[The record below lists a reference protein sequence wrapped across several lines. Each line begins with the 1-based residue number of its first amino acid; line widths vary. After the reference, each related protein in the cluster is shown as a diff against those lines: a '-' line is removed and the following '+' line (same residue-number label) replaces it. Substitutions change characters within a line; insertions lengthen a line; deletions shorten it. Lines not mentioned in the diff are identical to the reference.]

1 MADGGTPGERAMPR
15 RRTAPLPADGAGP
28 GGSGR
33 ESEGWAGRRG
43 RHCQRANAAPLGGGG
58 GSVSGPDPSSRLPPP
73 APSLPPPCAT
83 LPGTRET
90 PPGPGPGL
98 RGACPR
104 PAARTAASFA
114 ARPRVKCSSAPRGGC
129 SKMADLS
136 LLQEDLQE
144 EIDGFGVDDYS
155 SESDVIIIPSALD
168 FVSQDEMLTPLGR
181 LDKYAASENIF
192 NRQMVARSLLDTL
205 KEVSDDERDCIAVL
219 ERISRLADDS
229 EPTVRA
235 ELMEQVPHIAMFCQE
250 NRPSIPYAFSKY
262 LLPIVVRYLADQNN
276 QVRKTSQAALL
287 VLLEQE
293 LIERYDV
300 ETKVCPVLIDL
311 TAPDSNDDVKTEAVA
326 IMCKMASMVGKDI
339 TERLVLPRFCEMC
352 CDCRM
357 FHVRKVCAANFGDI
371 CSVVGQQATEEML
384 VRQAAFQSL
393 GPFISTFANPSSSGQ
408 YFKEEDGKNPEGGGS
423 VQENSEQVRTTED
436 VTTEDE
442 HNRTEDLSSHVDND
456 DFATKL
462 ENAMEDQ
469 NTVSGHSQRE
479 SDFQTE
485 SSFHCTLSSESCGE
499 MADEN
504 ERSSHCCTAGLRE
517 ARLNSQETSLS
528 EQELYNSFHF
538 WRTPLPEIDIDL
550 ELQQTSEIILD
561 REIQELTMQVSS
573 NIPMTKRKELEEM
586 IENLEPH
593 MDDPD
598 VKAQVEVLSAAL
610 IASSLDPQEET
621 MASVGKGTDSQ
632 TELTISNQQN
642 FKPILDDIVPLIGD
656 TVENM
661 DSTLHYIHN
670 DSDLSTNSFSPEEER
685 KSKVQDVVPQALL
698 DQYLSMTDPS
708 RAQTVD
714 NEIAKHCAYSLP
726 GVALTLGRQN
736 WHCLKDTYETL
747 AADMQ
752 WKVRRTLA
760 FSIHELAVI
769 LGDQLTAGDLVPV
782 FNGFLKDLDEVRIG
796 VLKHLHDFLKLL
808 HLDKRREYLYQLQ
821 EFLVT
826 DNSRNWRFRAEL
838 AEQLILLLD
847 LYSARDIYDYLR
859 PIAFSLCADKV
870 SSVRWISY
878 KLVSEMVKKLYM
890 ASTPT
895 FVVDLMN
902 ELVEKFCRCHKWS
915 GRQTFVFICQTI
927 SEDDC
932 LPMDQFAVHLL
943 PHLLHLASD
952 RVPNVRVLLAK
963 TLKQTLLE
971 KEYFLNSAN
980 SHQEAVE
987 QTIMA
992 LQMDDDSDVK
1002 YFASIHPASTKI
1014 ADDAMSTA
1022 SSTY

>member
-1 MADGGTPGERAMPR
+1 
-15 RRTAPLPADGAGP
+15 
-28 GGSGR
+28 
-33 ESEGWAGRRG
+33 
-43 RHCQRANAAPLGGGG
+43 
-58 GSVSGPDPSSRLPPP
+58 
-73 APSLPPPCAT
+73 
-83 LPGTRET
+83 
-90 PPGPGPGL
+90 
-98 RGACPR
+98 
-104 PAARTAASFA
+104 
-114 ARPRVKCSSAPRGGC
+114 
-129 SKMADLS
+129 MADLS

-155 SESDVIIIPSALD
+155 SESDAIIIPSALD

-219 ERISRLADDS
+219 ERVSRLADDS

-300 ETKVCPVLIDL
+300 ETKVCPVLVEL

-339 TERLVLPRFCEMC
+339 TERLILPRFCEMC

-384 VRQAAFQSL
+384 LPRFFQLCVDNVWGVRKACAECFMAVSCATSQEVRRTKLSTLFINLISDPSRWVRQAAFQSL
-393 GPFISTFANPSSSGQ
+393 GPFISTFANPSNSGQ
-408 YFKEEDGKNPEGGGS
+408 FFKEEECKNTEDQNLS
-423 VQENSEQVRTTED
+423 EENSNERMVDTEEIPTHDVQSQTELLLDEDEDEED
-436 VTTEDE
+436 VTDSAEILKNDKE
-442 HNRTEDLSSHVDND
+442 ESNSSLA
-456 DFATKL
+456 DFPAEAFL
-462 ENAMEDQ
+462 
-469 NTVSGHSQRE
+469 
-479 SDFQTE
+479 
-485 SSFHCTLSSESCGE
+485 HCTLSPESCKE
-499 MADEN
+499 IARVNEQCFDCHSIAELPTPALSSIEN
-504 ERSSHCCTAGLRE
+504 A
-517 ARLNSQETSLS
+517 LS

-538 WRTPLPEIDIDL
+538 WRTPLPKIDVDL
-550 ELQQTSEIILD
+550 ELQEAAKILD
-561 REIQELTMQVSS
+561 SATQKIKQKVVASTSS
-573 NIPMTKRKELEEM
+573 NITMATRKELEEM

-610 IASSLDPQEET
+610 RASSLDPQEEVAT
-621 MASVGKGTDSQ
+621 GMGQSVDCQS
-632 TELTISNQQN
+632 ELNIKDQLNCQLIQN
-642 FKPILDDIVPLIGD
+642 SAVPLIND
-656 TVENM
+656 AVE
-661 DSTLHYIHN
+661 DIVESALRYIHH
-670 DSDLSTNSFSPEEER
+670 DSDLSTNSSFSPEEEK
-685 KSKVQDVVPQALL
+685 KSKIQDVVPQALL

-714 NEIAKHCAYSLP
+714 TEIAKHCAYSLP

-747 AADMQ
+747 ASDMQ

-808 HLDKRREYLYQLQ
+808 HPDKRREYLYQLQ

-859 PIAFSLCADKV
+859 PIALSLCADKV

-878 KLVSEMVKKLYM
+878 KLVSEMVKKLYNDPT
-890 ASTPT
+890 ST

-902 ELVEKFCRCHKWS
+902 ELVERFCRCPKWS

-927 SEDDC
+927 IEDDS
-932 LPMDQFAVHLL
+932 LPMDMFAEHLL

-963 TLKQTLLE
+963 TLRQTLLE
-971 KEYFLNSAN
+971 KEYFLMCVN

-987 QTIMA
+987 QTIVA
-992 LQMDDDSDVK
+992 LQMDNDNDVK
-1002 YFASIHPASTKI
+1002 YFASIHPASTKM

>member
-1 MADGGTPGERAMPR
+1 MAD
-15 RRTAPLPADGAGP
+15 
-28 GGSGR
+28 
-33 ESEGWAGRRG
+33 
-43 RHCQRANAAPLGGGG
+43 
-58 GSVSGPDPSSRLPPP
+58 
-73 APSLPPPCAT
+73 AT
-83 LPGTRET
+83 L
-90 PPGPGPGL
+90 
-98 RGACPR
+98 
-104 PAARTAASFA
+104 
-114 ARPRVKCSSAPRGGC
+114 
-129 SKMADLS
+129 
-136 LLQEDLQE
+136 LLQDELPE
-144 EIDGFGVDDYS
+144 EADAS
-155 SESDVIIIPSALD
+155 LD

-192 NRQMVARSLLDTL
+192 NRQMVARSLLDLL

-219 ERISRLADDS
+219 ERVNRLADDS
-229 EPTVRA
+229 DSLPQALGTWDSADSRWEGGSHLELRTEPTVRA

-250 NRPSIPYAFSKY
+250 NRPSIPFAFSKY

-300 ETKVCPVLIDL
+300 ETKVCPVLIEL

-326 IMCKMASMVGKDI
+326 IMCKMAPMVGKDI
-339 TERLVLPRFCEMC
+339 TERLILPRFCEMC

-371 CSVVGQQATEEML
+371 CSVVGQEATEEML
-384 VRQAAFQSL
+384 LPRFFQLCSDNVWGVRKACAECFMAVSCATSQELRRTKLSTLFINLISDPSRWVRQAAFQSL

-408 YFKEEDGKNPEGGGS
+408 YFKEEDVS
-423 VQENSEQVRTTED
+423 TTED
-436 VTTEDE
+436 GKPGGDCNRKTIRVSGDVKVDASGDVPSEDISDSETEEPSVDNSSVSFTVKLEDE
-442 HNRTEDLSSHVDND
+442 AEDEMKTDESQKETCIQTAVS
-456 DFATKL
+456 L
-462 ENAMEDQ
+462 E
-469 NTVSGHSQRE
+469 
-479 SDFQTE
+479 
-485 SSFHCTLSSESCGE
+485 CTLPLDSCGE
-499 MADEN
+499 KVDEN
-504 ERSSHCCTAGLRE
+504 KPNSRPSSTE
-517 ARLNSQETSLS
+517 APRKTDFSLQINTVS
-528 EQELYNSFHF
+528 EQELYNSFHY
-538 WRTPLPEIDIDL
+538 WRTPIPQIDIDL
-550 ELQQTSEIILD
+550 ELLQAQVPEVVPSPECQPSAQNIDLSPSPNI
-561 REIQELTMQVSS
+561 TMA
-573 NIPMTKRKELEEM
+573 TRKELEEM
-586 IENLEPH
+586 LENLEPH
-593 MDDPD
+593 IDDPD
-598 VKAQVEVLSAAL
+598 IKAQVDVLSAAL
-610 IASSLDPQEET
+610 RASNMDTQEDGTAIAVNRKRGYQN
-621 MASVGKGTDSQ
+621 
-632 TELTISNQQN
+632 ELTQEARLHCALIQ
-642 FKPILDDIVPLIGD
+642 DDFVPLISEPD
-656 TVENM
+656 ESM
-661 DSTLHYIHN
+661 ESALRYIHSE
-670 DSDLSTNSFSPEEER
+670 SDLSTNNSSPEDGK
-685 KSKVQDVVPQALL
+685 KSKIQDVVPQALL

-714 NEIAKHCAYSLP
+714 TEIAKHCAYSLP

-747 AADMQ
+747 ASDMQ

-769 LGDQLTAGDLVPV
+769 LGDSLTAADLVPI

-796 VLKHLHDFLKLL
+796 VLKHLYDFLKLL
-808 HLDKRREYLYQLQ
+808 HLDRRREYLYQLQ

-847 LYSARDIYDYLR
+847 LYNARDIYDYLR
-859 PIAFSLCADKV
+859 PISLSLCADKV

-878 KLVSEMVKKLYM
+878 KLVSEMVKKLNM

-895 FVVDLMN
+895 FAVDLMS
-902 ELVEKFCRCHKWS
+902 ELVERFCCSPKWS
-915 GRQTFVFICQTI
+915 GRQTFVFICQAVL
-927 SEDDC
+927 EDDC
-932 LPMDQFAVHLL
+932 LPMDQFAVHLM

-952 RVPNVRVLLAK
+952 RIPNVRVLLAK

-992 LQMDDDSDVK
+992 LQMDYDNDVK

>member
-1 MADGGTPGERAMPR
+1 
-15 RRTAPLPADGAGP
+15 
-28 GGSGR
+28 
-33 ESEGWAGRRG
+33 
-43 RHCQRANAAPLGGGG
+43 
-58 GSVSGPDPSSRLPPP
+58 
-73 APSLPPPCAT
+73 
-83 LPGTRET
+83 
-90 PPGPGPGL
+90 
-98 RGACPR
+98 
-104 PAARTAASFA
+104 
-114 ARPRVKCSSAPRGGC
+114 
-129 SKMADLS
+129 
-136 LLQEDLQE
+136 
-144 EIDGFGVDDYS
+144 
-155 SESDVIIIPSALD
+155 
-168 FVSQDEMLTPLGR
+168 
-181 LDKYAASENIF
+181 
-192 NRQMVARSLLDTL
+192 
-205 KEVSDDERDCIAVL
+205 
-219 ERISRLADDS
+219 
-229 EPTVRA
+229 
-235 ELMEQVPHIAMFCQE
+235 MEQVPHIAMFCQE

-300 ETKVCPVLIDL
+300 ETKVCPVLVEL

-339 TERLVLPRFCEMC
+339 TERLILPRFCEMC

-384 VRQAAFQSL
+384 LPRFFQLCSDNVWGVRKACAECFMAVSCATSQEVRRTKLSTLFINLISDPSRWVRQAAFQSL

-408 YFKEEDGKNPEGGGS
+408 FFREEECKNTES
-423 VQENSEQVRTTED
+423 QNFIEEHSETNKDSED
-436 VTTEDE
+436 VSTHDVQ
-442 HNRTEDLSSHVDND
+442 S
-456 DFATKL
+456 
-462 ENAMEDQ
+462 
-469 NTVSGHSQRE
+469 
-479 SDFQTE
+479 QTE
-485 SSFHCTLSSESCGE
+485 LSLDTDECNFEDVPENDIAESNLVHFQDEALLHSTLSLEPGREPSDENEPSFDHCTLAVLPEP
-499 MADEN
+499 A
-504 ERSSHCCTAGLRE
+504 LY
-517 ARLNSQETSLS
+517 SQENPLV

-538 WRTPLPEIDIDL
+538 WRTPLPKIDIDL
-550 ELQQTSEIILD
+550 ELQKNAGENDLANQKGQ
-561 REIQELTMQVSS
+561 QEVMACASS
-573 NIPMTKRKELEEM
+573 NIMATRKELEEM

-593 MDDPD
+593 IDDPD

-610 IASSLDPQEET
+610 RASSLDPQEEPA
-621 MASVGKGTDSQ
+621 ASMGK
-632 TELTISNQQN
+632 LSNCQN
-642 FKPILDDIVPLIGD
+642 EVCIKDQLNCTLIQDDTVPLIND
-656 TVENM
+656 AVE
-661 DSTLHYIHN
+661 DIVESTLHYIHN
-670 DSDLSTNSFSPEEER
+670 DSDLNTNSCFSPEEEK
-685 KSKVQDVVPQALL
+685 KSKIQDVVPQALL

-714 NEIAKHCAYSLP
+714 TEIAKHCAYSLP

-747 AADMQ
+747 ASDMQ

-808 HLDKRREYLYQLQ
+808 HPDKRREYLYQLQ

-838 AEQLILLLD
+838 SEQLILLLD
-847 LYSARDIYDYLR
+847 LYSPRDIYDYLR
-859 PIAFSLCADKV
+859 PIALNLCADKV

-878 KLVSEMVKKLYM
+878 KLVSEMVKKLCH
-890 ASTPT
+890 APTPT
-895 FVVDLMN
+895 FVIDLMN
-902 ELVEKFCRCHKWS
+902 ELIERFCRCPKWS
-915 GRQTFVFICQTI
+915 GRQAFVFICQTI
-927 SEDDC
+927 IEDDC
-932 LPMDQFAVHLL
+932 LPMDHFAEYLL

-963 TLKQTLLE
+963 TLRQTLLE
-971 KEYFLNSAN
+971 KEYFLMCVN

-987 QTIMA
+987 QTIVA
-992 LQMDDDSDVK
+992 LQMDNDNDVK

-1014 ADDAMSTA
+1014 SDDAMSTA